1 MRAHFVHGWAFGR
14 AFWEQLAACMP
25 YLEASFA
32 DRGYFGGSGDEPP
45 QVSSVWITHSLGTI
59 LKILKIPTECRC
71 LIAINGFDRFAG
83 GEDPTAVPKRVLD
96 RMLLRLEQD
105 APAVVAEFR
114 RMCGTDDAFQSA
126 DLPALRRDLLALRDL
141 DCRVEA
147 ARLTI
152 PVLSLQGA
160 RDPILPA
167 DLRDRAL
174 HGVPHVRHRLHPTAG
189 HLLPLEDPAWCARQ
203 IALFLEEIN

>member
-1 MRAHFVHGWAFGR
+1 
-14 AFWEQLAACMP
+14 MP

-45 QVSSVWITHSLGTI
+45 QGPSVWITHSLGTI
-59 LKILKIPTECRC
+59 LEIRKIPAECRC
-71 LIAINGFDRFAG
+71 LIAINGFERFAA
-83 GEDPTAVPKRVLD
+83 GEDLAAVPKRVLD

-114 RMCGTDDAFQSA
+114 RMCGTDEAVHDA

-141 DCRVEA
+141 DCRAEA
-147 ARLTI
+147 AKLAV

-160 RDPILPA
+160 QDPILRA
-167 DLRDRAL
+167 DFRDRAL
-174 HGVPHVRHRLHPTAG
+174 RNVPHVRHRLNPTAG
-189 HLLPLEDPAWCARQ
+189 HLLPLQDPDWCAGQ
-203 IALFLEEIN
+203 VAHFLEEIG